1 MSGASL
7 WRRDKTPPSIPK
19 KKENNIFF
27 SLIYKHRRPPSSQRS
42 QWMSMNLSMS
52 TEKAATVAHP
62 KHMALGPP

>member
-1 MSGASL
+1 MLPFGGETRPLPAFQ
-7 WRRDKTPPSIPK
+7 

>member
-1 MSGASL
+1 MLPFGGETRPLPAFQ
-7 WRRDKTPPSIPK
+7 K